1 MIIKQLAVVAATA
14 LLLAAPALAESDQP
28 FGSGAT
34 LSEGQLS
41 GITGQAN
48 LAQDIRVNNTAEVSH
63 NSVVGTSVTGTI
75 SFDSQ
80 SFQNLNGLSVLSA
93 NTGNN
98 VAINSSLNVNV
109 GIQP

>member
-1 MIIKQLAVVAATA
+1 MIKQLAILTA
-14 LLLAAPALAESDQP
+14 LAAVLPVPAMAADDAP
-28 FGSGAT
+28 FATVST

-48 LAQDIRVNNTAEVSH
+48 LSQDIRANNTAEVSH
-63 NSVVGTSVTGTI
+63 NSIDGTSVTGGI
-75 SFDSQ
+75 AFDSQ
-80 SFQNLNGLSVLSA
+80 SFQNMNGLSVLSA

-109 GIQP
+109 GIQQ